1 MKRNQQIKILIL
13 VLAAWV
19 LFNTSCKV
27 GKDYMRPEL
36 KLQEKL
42 EAANIDSLRVD
53 DLKWWELYTDSV
65 LQGLI
70 NTAIENN
77 KDILIS
83 VARLKQYMASKQI
96 ANAALFPQVDAT
108 IHAEEESENYGGD
121 NKDQS
126 VEFSAFATLSWEL
139 DLWGNIRWGKE
150 AALADY
156 LASYEAR
163 RAVQL
168 SIIAEVAEVYFSL
181 IALDDELI
189 IVKKTMESRKEGV
202 RIANLRFHGG
212 LTSETS
218 VQQAR
223 VELAKTMTLVPELEK
238 EIRVAQNQL
247 ALLMGTFDNNIGRGK
262 RLSDQDIP
270 KVLPAGLPSELLNRR
285 PDIREAEQKLIASN
299 AMVGVAVTNRFP
311 RLFLTGDYGRE
322 NSDLSSL
329 LKSPYWFIAGDV
341 LTPIFSAG
349 KLKNNQIIAE
359 SIYEQEIYSYQ
370 RSVLQAF
377 QEANNAI
384 VTFRKMKEIN
394 NAMSIFE
401 EATSEYKRLAE
412 IQYLNGAISYLDLL
426 DAQRNLFNAEIE
438 FNNAKRDEL
447 ISMVLLYKSL
457 GGGWNE

>member
-1 MKRNQQIKILIL
+1 MKQNQHIKILIL

-27 GKDYMRPEL
+27 GKDYTRPEL
-36 KLQEKL
+36 KLPEKL

-163 RAVQL
+163 RAIQL

-359 SIYEQEIYSYQ
+359 SIYEQEIYGYQ
-370 RSVLQAF
+370 RLVLQAF

-394 NAMSIFE
+394 SAMSIFE